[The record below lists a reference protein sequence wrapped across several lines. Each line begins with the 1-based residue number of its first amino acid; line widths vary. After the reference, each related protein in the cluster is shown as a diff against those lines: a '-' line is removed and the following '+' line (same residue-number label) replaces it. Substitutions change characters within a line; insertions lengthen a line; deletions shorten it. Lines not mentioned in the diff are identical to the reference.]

1 MVEQVEPVVAD
12 LGLRASGRRLDL
24 GGDVR
29 PRQAEWIDVAGRPR
43 LVVDGS
49 DDITRL
55 WDPLSPDPPVR
66 NIFSLA
72 GFGGFLSSRRMLA
85 EVEVM
90 TSPSS
95 HGSAGR
101 SRRAGSG

>member
-55 WDPLSPDPPVR
+55 WDPLSRTRRSGWPGPTWAPVR
-66 NIFSLA
+66 
-72 GFGGFLSSRRMLA
+72 G
-85 EVEVM
+85 
-90 TSPSS
+90 P
-95 HGSAGR
+95 
-101 SRRAGSG
+101 